1 LKWGRESFDED
12 GVALICDCPHQM
24 TPDPISLPEE
34 FASPLAMARTRLGSF
49 AYRVLW
55 YPEVG
60 STNDIA
66 GSLAERNADEGV
78 VVLAERQTSGRGRL
92 GRSWASPAGA
102 GIYASVVLRPPP
114 AVAKLLTIAAGVAVV
129 EGIAAATGLV
139 AYVKWPN
146 DVHVS
151 GRKLAGILAEGAPSH
166 VIVGIGINVLPAA
179 YPSDVAARA
188 TSIETEL
195 GRPVDRG
202 LVLAECLAALA
213 MRYRELH
220 DDGQA
225 VVDAWRQ
232 RAAPVLGR
240 RVEWES
246 AGQRQIGLAE
256 NIDDDGALV
265 VKVGAQT
272 LRIRSGEVRWL

>member
-1 LKWGRESFDED
+1 
-12 GVALICDCPHQM
+12 M
-24 TPDPISLPEE
+24 TPDPLPEE
-34 FASPLAMARTRLGSF
+34 FARTLTLVRPRLGSF
-49 AYRVLW
+49 GQRVLW
-55 YPEVG
+55 YSEVG

-78 VVLAERQTSGRGRL
+78 VVLADRQTSGRGRL

-129 EGIAAATGLV
+129 EGIASATGLV

-146 DVHVS
+146 DVHVD

-166 VIVGIGINVLPAA
+166 VIIGIGINVLPAA
-179 YPSDVAARA
+179 YPPDVAARA
-188 TSIETEL
+188 TSIESEL
-195 GRPVDRG
+195 GRPVDRA
-202 LVLAECLAALA
+202 LVFAECLAALA
-213 MRYRELH
+213 VRYRQLH
-220 DDGQA
+220 EDGQE

-246 AGQRQIGLAE
+246 AGQRQSGLAE

-272 LRIRSGEVRWL
+272 VRIRSGEVRWL

>member
-1 LKWGRESFDED
+1 
-12 GVALICDCPHQM
+12 M

-34 FASPLAMARTRLGSF
+34 FASPLALARARLGSF
-49 AYRVLW
+49 AHRVLW

-66 GSLAERNADEGV
+66 GSLAERNVDEGV
-78 VVLAERQTSGRGRL
+78 VVLADRQTSGRGRL

-114 AVAKLLTIAAGVAVV
+114 AVAKLLTIAAGVAGV
-129 EGIAAATGLV
+129 EGIASATGLL
-139 AYVKWPN
+139 AHVKWPN
-146 DVHVS
+146 DVHVG

-166 VIVGIGINVLPAA
+166 VILGIGINVLPAA
-179 YPSDVAARA
+179 YPPDVAVRA
-188 TSIETEL
+188 TSIEAEL

-220 DDGQA
+220 DGGRG

-232 RAAPVLGR
+232 RAGPVLGR

-265 VKVGAQT
+265 VKVGAQI